1 MSITFNAGGLRRTS
15 AAAVGLCVAALL
27 LSGYSPA
34 HAATTAHTPTSTIPG
49 AMPRPTARDN
59 HTAGSQIAKH
69 EGNYAAASFASR
81 VPGSGAVRGMDVS
94 GHQGVVDWAAAYDG
108 GARFAYIKATE
119 STTYTNP
126 YSDQQFKGAA
136 EAGILRAAYHF
147 ALPDRSDGAT
157 QADYFLDNG
166 GGGGADGRTLPP
178 AVDMEYNP
186 YGATCY
192 GLSHAEMVGWVKD
205 FSDTVHARTGRS
217 PTIYTSTTWWSQCTG
232 DLADM
237 SSTNS
242 LWVAEYAPAVG
253 PLPYAWSHY
262 AFWQYA
268 SSGTLVGD
276 QNVFN
281 GTYGALQALAGS
293 AA

>member
-1 MSITFNAGGLRRTS
+1 MGTTFTAGGHRRMS
-15 AAAVGLCVAALL
+15 VAAVGLCAAALL
-27 LSGYSPA
+27 LSGHSPA
-34 HAATTAHTPTSTIPG
+34 HAATTAHPPASAGPG
-49 AMPRPTARDN
+49 AVPRPTAGDN

-69 EGNYAAASFASR
+69 EGAYAAASSASR
-81 VPGSGAVRGMDVS
+81 ASARGAVRGMDVS
-94 GHQGVVDWAAAYDG
+94 GHQGEVDWAAAYDG
-108 GARFAYIKATE
+108 GARFAYVKATE

-126 YSDQQFKGAA
+126 YFDGQYNGAA
-136 EAGILRAAYHF
+136 AAGILRAAYHF
-147 ALPDRSDGAT
+147 ALPDQSDGAT
-157 QADYFLDNG
+157 QAEYFLNNG

-178 AVDMEYNP
+178 ALDMEYNP

-192 GLSHAEMVGWVKD
+192 GLSPAEMVRWVKD
-205 FSDTVHARTGRS
+205 FSDTVHARTGRW

-242 LWVAEYAPAVG
+242 LWVARYAPAVG
-253 PLPYAWSHY
+253 PLPYAWSRY
-262 AFWQYA
+262 TFWQHA

-281 GTYGALQALAGS
+281 GTYRALQAMAG
-293 AA
+293 AAA